1 MSSGSEYLV
10 GRGDDERTVRVRH
23 LGETA
28 SGGIRYGVTIGDGAE
43 VEVDAVRPVD
53 DVLSL
58 VHKGRSWEAG
68 LVEIEHGFEVE
79 VLGIRHELEVVD
91 PRRKALRMA
100 DAARD
105 NAVKTQMPGRVIRLL
120 VSEGDEVVEGQ
131 PVVVLEAMKM
141 ENELKSPCTGTVSR
155 VCASEGDQVQARSVL
170 IEFA

>member
-1 MSSGSEYLV
+1 MSTSAEYLI
-10 GRGDDERTVRVRH
+10 GCGDNERRVRVRH
-23 LGETA
+23 LGETS
-28 SGGIRYGVTIGDGAE
+28 SGTTRYGLTIDDGTE
-43 VEVDAVRPVD
+43 IEVDAGRPVE

-58 VHKGRSWEAG
+58 VHQRRSWEAG
-68 LVEIEHGFEVE
+68 LVEIEDGFEVE
-79 VLGIRHELEVVD
+79 VMGIRHELNVID

-100 DAARD
+100 DAAGA

-131 PVVVLEAMKM
+131 PVIVLEAMKM

-155 VCASEGDQVQARSVL
+155 VCAGEGDQVQARSIL